1 MPRLTAILALL
12 AALAAGPALA
22 EPARVGGDYVFT
34 GSIEVGAP
42 GGWDYASFGG
52 GRIYLG
58 HADTIAVID
67 PAAGKLVGT
76 VGPLSGS
83 HGAVADTAI
92 GRGFATSGQ
101 NGMVVEFDLAT
112 LAIVGKIPAG
122 KDADGIVFDP
132 GTGKVLVTVGDGKQ
146 LVIIDAKSATVTHTV
161 DLPGEPEFP
170 AADGRGKA
178 FVNIAS
184 TSQLSR
190 VDIATGKVDATWDL
204 AGCKSPHG
212 LGYDHRTHRLFTGCA
227 NGVVLAVDPV
237 SGKVL
242 ATLQAGPANDAI
254 IIDEQRGR
262 VFCPNGGGTLTEI
275 VERPHDSYAVERT
288 IPTFLGV
295 RSGAIDPATGKLYL
309 TYGDIQIVSGRQNP
323 GGIRFGWS
331 GASIAVFTPND

>member
-1 MPRLTAILALL
+1 MRLIPILAVLTGL
-12 AALAAGPALA
+12 VAGPALA
-22 EPARVGGDYVFT
+22 APAHVGGDYVFT

-58 HADTIAVID
+58 HGDSIAVID
-67 PAAGKLVGT
+67 PAAGKLVGS
-76 VGPLSGS
+76 VPMSGS
-83 HGAVADTAI
+83 HGAVADLAL
-92 GRGFATSGQ
+92 GRGFATSGED
-101 NGMVVEFDLAT
+101 GMLVEFDLAT
-112 LAIVGKIPAG
+112 LAIVKKIPVG

-132 GTGKVLVTVGDGKQ
+132 GTGSVLVTVGDGKQ
-146 LVIIDAKSATVTHTV
+146 LVIVDAKSATVTHTV
-161 DLPGEPEFP
+161 DLPGQPEFP
-170 AADGRGKA
+170 AADGHGKA

-184 TSQLSR
+184 TGQMSR

-212 LGYDHRTHRLFTGCA
+212 LDYDHRTHRVFTGCA
-227 NGVVLAVDPV
+227 NGVVLVVDPT
-237 SGKVL
+237 SGHVL
-242 ATLQAGPANDAI
+242 ATLQAAPANDAI

-275 VERPHDSYAVERT
+275 VEKPHDSYAVVRN

-295 RSGAIDPATGKLYL
+295 RSGAIDPRTGVLYL
-309 TYGDIQIVSGRQNP
+309 TTGDIQMVSGRRDP